1 MKIKKVLPFAVP
13 LLLLAAFAA
22 LPFFASAQTVQLS
35 NPLQGT
41 TSVTQLI
48 QNIIKWLVELGA
60 PVAVVMIIWGAFQ
73 MLFSGGK
80 PESFESGKNAILYA
94 VAGYG
99 IIVIGWGIVSII
111 QKLLQ

>member
-1 MKIKKVLPFAVP
+1 MKLRKVVPFAVP
-13 LLLLAAFAA
+13 LLLLAVFLLVPAFAG
-22 LPFFASAQTVQLS
+22 AQSVQLS

-41 TSVTQLI
+41 SSVTQLI
-48 QNIIKWLVELGA
+48 QNIIKWLVEIGA

-80 PESFESGKNAILYA
+80 PESFENGKNAILYA